1 MGKLLVICGPTS
13 VGKTSLALSLAK
25 KFDGEILSADSRQVY
40 RGMDIGTGKDLPS
53 GAKLKIP
60 WFKNFGYYEVN
71 GVKIWGYDLAD
82 PKNGF
87 SVAQYLRFSEKIMAD
102 ITKRKK
108 LPIVVGGT
116 GLYIKAI
123 TDGIPTVFVPRNE
136 RLRKTFSKKSQV
148 ELFEILA
155 QLDSIKAGS
164 MNTSDRKNPRRLI
177 RAIEVATWELKH
189 KRPSLEDKKKKIRN
203 TLFIGLMAPREVL
216 FERISAR
223 VEERVKAG
231 IKKEIKNLLKK
242 GLSWKDQA
250 MTSIGYRQW
259 SEYFSGEKT
268 EEEIKTKWTDEEKKY
283 AKRQMAW
290 FKREKRIVWFD
301 TSTKNYRRKLEKVVE
316 KWYIR
321 P

>member
-25 KFDGEILSADSRQVY
+25 KFNGEILSADSRQVY

-53 GAKLKIP
+53 GAKPKIP

-82 PKNGF
+82 PGEGF
-87 SVAQYLRFSEKIMAD
+87 SVAQYVRFSEKIMAD

-136 RLRKTFSKKSQV
+136 RLRKNFSKKPQV

-164 MNTSDRKNPRRLI
+164 MNTSDRRNPRRLI

-189 KRPSLEDKKKKIRN
+189 KGPSPEDKKKKIRN

-231 IKKEIKNLLKK
+231 IKKEINNLLKK

>member
-1 MGKLLVICGPTS
+1 M
-13 VGKTSLALSLAK
+13 
-25 KFDGEILSADSRQVY
+25 
-40 RGMDIGTGKDLPS
+40 
-53 GAKLKIP
+53 
-60 WFKNFGYYEVN
+60 
-71 GVKIWGYDLAD
+71 YD
-82 PKNGF
+82 F
-87 SVAQYLRFSEKIMAD
+87 R
-102 ITKRKK
+102 
-108 LPIVVGGT
+108 
-116 GLYIKAI
+116 
-123 TDGIPTVFVPRNE
+123 
-136 RLRKTFSKKSQV
+136 
-148 ELFEILA
+148 
-155 QLDSIKAGS
+155 
-164 MNTSDRKNPRRLI
+164 
-177 RAIEVATWELKH
+177 
-189 KRPSLEDKKKKIRN
+189 
-203 TLFIGLMAPREVL
+203 
-216 FERISAR
+216 R